1 MSIPVLWDGAL
12 FFGSCDKFHV
22 TALHLVHLP
31 TEFTNTAIS
40 DFGILG
46 YKILICHSNVLFSFC
61 FSLKSCC
68 FCLQGTHHTFHEQKA
83 REKVKMSQ
91 KMWKIWAKWSENQHN
106 SNENKRWAEPRGQQ
120 SITPKKARGAR
131 DPIFGRILVFYH
143 PLKTQTQKIQ
153 TIPST
158 PPNSTGVVQRYERR
172 TWSIILM
179 KTEKTFSLYFPLK
192 KKRKCPLVT
201 WTCVLN

>member
-1 MSIPVLWDGAL
+1 MEPCSLD
-12 FFGSCDKFHV
+12 HV
-22 TALHLVHLP
+22 TNSMSLLSIWCFFQ

-120 SITPKKARGAR
+120 SITPKKASGAR
-131 DPIFGRILVFYH
+131 DPIFGRMLVFYH
-143 PLKTQTQKIQ
+143 PLKT
-153 TIPST
+153 
-158 PPNSTGVVQRYERR
+158 PNSKNTDYSLNTSQQHRCSTEIWKENLIHHPDENREN
-172 TWSIILM
+172 ILSL
-179 KTEKTFSLYFPLK
+179 FSSQEEEEMPLGD
-192 KKRKCPLVT
+192 
-201 WTCVLN
+201 LNMCSKLSN